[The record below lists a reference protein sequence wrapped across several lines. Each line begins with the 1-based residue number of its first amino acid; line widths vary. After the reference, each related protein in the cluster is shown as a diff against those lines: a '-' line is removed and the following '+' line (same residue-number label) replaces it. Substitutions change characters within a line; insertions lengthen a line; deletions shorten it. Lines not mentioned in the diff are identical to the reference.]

1 MRRGTNSAFLSGSCS
16 VAGIMLH
23 VIAALIPVVVWAVYL
38 FGFRVLMVIAIS
50 VASAVASDALLTLM
64 IYKKPLIGDLA
75 AVVSGVMLALTLPAA
90 TPLWIPAVGGLVAMA
105 IKQLAGGTGNNFLN
119 PALFARTVI
128 MLIFGKMM
136 IYTAP
141 GVSLPLF
148 SNVDPQLSAGTA
160 MAALNA
166 GKFPNESVFE
176 LLYGKCAG
184 NIGEISALLILLG
197 GAFLILR
204 GIISYKIPLSFAF
217 TVMAITYLFPR
228 IDIDSSYAI
237 YSILSGGVLF
247 AAFFMATD
255 HATSPCTTLGQVI
268 YGVGCGGLTVLFR
281 YTGVFYD
288 GAYPAVLIMNEL
300 ARPLDLLAFSLNGPV
315 KKKKKAKKQQKEEP
329 EPAETVENGPET
341 AKNAEITDETAAQEP
356 EEIKE
361 ETEETATETTAAE
374 EITEETEEKPENRP
388 DDGEGA

>member
-1 MRRGTNSAFLSGSCS
+1 MKINELLKRDISPVKRGRNSVFLTGSCS

-23 VIAALIPVVVWAVYL
+23 VIAALLPVIVWATYL
-38 FGFRVLMVIAIS
+38 FGPRVLLVIAVT
-50 VASAVASDALLTLM
+50 VASCVATDALLTFL

-75 AVVSGVMLALTLPAA
+75 AVVSGIMLSLTLPAA
-90 TPLWIPAVGGLVAMA
+90 TPLWIPAVGGVIAMG

-141 GVSLPLF
+141 KTPLPLF
-148 SNVDPQLSAGTA
+148 SNVPPELSVDTA
-160 MAALNA
+160 MTALNE
-166 GKFPNESVFE
+166 GQFPNESVFE

-197 GAFLILR
+197 GLFLIFR
-204 GIISYKIPLSFAF
+204 GIISYKIPVSFVL

-228 IDIDSSYAI
+228 IDIDSSYAV
-237 YSILSGGVLF
+237 YSILSGGVLL

-255 HATSPCTTLGQVI
+255 HATSPCTTLGQVLF
-268 YGVGCGGLTVLFR
+268 GVGCGGLTVLFR

-300 ARPLDLLAFSLNGPV
+300 ARPLDLLAFRINGPY
-315 KKKKKAKKQQKEEP
+315 KKKKAVKKN
-329 EPAETVENGPET
+329 EN
-341 AKNAEITDETAAQEP
+341 N
-356 EEIKE
+356 
-361 ETEETATETTAAE
+361 
-374 EITEETEEKPENRP
+374 
-388 DDGEGA
+388 EGA

>member
-1 MRRGTNSAFLSGSCS
+1 MNINKLLKRDMTVIKRGRSGPFISGSPS
-16 VAGIMLH
+16 IRGIMLH
-23 VIAALIPVVVWAVYL
+23 VAAAVTPALIWAVYL
-38 FGFRVLMVIAIS
+38 FGLRVLIITGIS
-50 VASAVASDALLTLM
+50 VASCVASDALLTLL

-75 AVVSGVMLALTLPAA
+75 AVVSGIMLSLTLPAA
-90 TPLWIPAVGGLVAMA
+90 TPLWIPAVGGVIAMG

-141 GVSLPLF
+141 KTPLPLF
-148 SNVDPQLSAGTA
+148 SNVSPELSVDTA
-160 MAALNA
+160 MTALNE
-166 GKFPNESVFE
+166 GQFPNESVFE

-197 GAFLILR
+197 GLFLIFR
-204 GIISYKIPLSFAF
+204 GIISYKIPVSFVL

-237 YSILSGGVLF
+237 YSILSGGVLL

-255 HATSPCTTLGQVI
+255 HATSPCTTLGQVLF
-268 YGVGCGGLTVLFR
+268 GVGCGGLTVLFR

-300 ARPLDLLAFSLNGPV
+300 ARPLDLLAFRINGPY
-315 KKKKKAKKQQKEEP
+315 KKKKAVKKN
-329 EPAETVENGPET
+329 EN
-341 AKNAEITDETAAQEP
+341 N
-356 EEIKE
+356 
-361 ETEETATETTAAE
+361 
-374 EITEETEEKPENRP
+374 
-388 DDGEGA
+388 EGA